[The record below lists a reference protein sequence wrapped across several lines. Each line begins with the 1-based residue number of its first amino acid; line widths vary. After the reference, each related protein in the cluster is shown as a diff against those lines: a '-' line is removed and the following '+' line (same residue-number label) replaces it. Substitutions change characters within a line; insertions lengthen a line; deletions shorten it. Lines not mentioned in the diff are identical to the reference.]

1 MSGNKWAKGQKVPG
15 SGRKKGTPNKA
26 TRWKLTLKGES
37 YLPLDF
43 LLAVMRNTA
52 APKDLRFKAAVAAAP
67 YCHRALK
74 AVEHTGEGG
83 VAIAIQITWLEP
95 SE

>member
-26 TRWKLTLKGES
+26 TRWKLSIKGES
-37 YLPLDF
+37 YQPLDF
-43 LLAVMRNTA
+43 LLAVMRNEA
-52 APKDLRFKAAVAAAP
+52 APKELRFKAAVAAAP

-74 AVEHTGEGG
+74 AVEHSGEGG
-83 VAIAIQITWLEP
+83 GPVQMRIEWLEP
-95 SE
+95 SG